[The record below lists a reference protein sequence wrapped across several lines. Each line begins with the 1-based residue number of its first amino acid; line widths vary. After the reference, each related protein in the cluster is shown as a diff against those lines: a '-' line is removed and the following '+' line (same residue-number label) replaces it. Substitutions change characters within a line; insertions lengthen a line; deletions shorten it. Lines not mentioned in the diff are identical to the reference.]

1 MSITIAWHGHA
12 CFEIKNHV
20 TIVVDPHDG
29 TSIGIKP
36 PSAKADLVLISHKHF
51 DHANG
56 LMFVKKNGTV
66 VIDKPGN
73 YEVKGVKVVGIPTY
87 HDECRGAKRGLNTV
101 YLFEYDEVRFCH
113 LGDLGHVLSEDQARF
128 LRPVD
133 VLMIPVGGTFTID
146 AKQANEIM
154 NLLSP
159 RIAIPMHYKT
169 PGLNLPIVG
178 VEGFIAGKTN
188 VERSQSNTYRVSKET
203 LPSKLKIVVL
213 SPL

>member
-1 MSITIAWHGHA
+1 MSITIIWHGHA

-20 TIVVDPHDG
+20 TVVVDPHDG

-56 LMFVKKNGTV
+56 LTFVKKNGTII
-66 VIDKPGN
+66 IDKPGN
-73 YEVKGVKVVGIPTY
+73 YEVKGVKVLGIPTY
-87 HDECRGAKRGLNTV
+87 HDESKGTKRGLNTV
-101 YLFEYDEVRFCH
+101 YLLDFDGVRFCH
-113 LGDLGHVLSEDQARF
+113 LGDLGHVLSEDQARI

-146 AKQANEIM
+146 ARQADEVM

-159 RIAIPMHYKT
+159 KIAIPMHYKT
-169 PGLNLPIVG
+169 PGLNLPIAG
-178 VEGFIAGKTN
+178 VESFIVGKMN
-188 VERSQSNTYRVSKET
+188 VERVQSNTYKVSKET
-203 LPSKLKIVVL
+203 LPERLKIVVL